1 MRLPVTR
8 LTLESGADIMRL
20 RHSARVIAET
30 VNLSAPD
37 QTRLVTAVSEVARN
51 YVQAGGGAL
60 TDFHIRENGDGY
72 SLLATLRTDGQGEIH
87 GDEILGNLERSTAR
101 RLVHDFEMEGDPNEL
116 VIRLSMNLPA
126 LEDGETMETLASRAM
141 DAVTQT
147 VADDPHEEM
156 VNQNLALMESLSE
169 QDFLIREIHHR
180 VKNNFQL
187 ISSLARLQAGRAHGQ
202 EANVLLE
209 SLAMRIRALGLAH
222 EQLYRFEDITR
233 VSFRE
238 FLSSLCGSL
247 EAAFVSP
254 GQSIKIDCAVTGDTT
269 LGQDMALNIGLVVN
283 ELVTNA
289 IKHAFPGGESGK
301 ITLGGTVDGERAC
314 ISVSDD
320 GVGNQ
325 EFADN
330 MSSHDSLGMRLL
342 QSSVRRI
349 HGEMTAKEAEG
360 GGLTV
365 MVDFPIR
372 GYEQAEPQA

>member
-147 VADDPHEEM
+147 VAWLDWSPQVADAIDPFPEAR
-156 VNQNLALMESLSE
+156 LALTGFYVLTGLHALHALGGLLSLGWVLTVVRPG
-169 QDFLIREIHHR
+169 DRHGLWPHATYWHFLDIAW
-180 VKNNFQL
+180 VFVWL
-187 ISSLARLQAGRAHGQ
+187 LLLLAR
-202 EANVLLE
+202 
-209 SLAMRIRALGLAH
+209 
-222 EQLYRFEDITR
+222 
-233 VSFRE
+233 
-238 FLSSLCGSL
+238 
-247 EAAFVSP
+247 
-254 GQSIKIDCAVTGDTT
+254 
-269 LGQDMALNIGLVVN
+269 
-283 ELVTNA
+283 
-289 IKHAFPGGESGK
+289 
-301 ITLGGTVDGERAC
+301 
-314 ISVSDD
+314 
-320 GVGNQ
+320 
-325 EFADN
+325 
-330 MSSHDSLGMRLL
+330 
-342 QSSVRRI
+342 
-349 HGEMTAKEAEG
+349 
-360 GGLTV
+360 
-365 MVDFPIR
+365 
-372 GYEQAEPQA
+372 